1 MASHFKARK
10 LQKNNIAFFF
20 STEKVPQGFDRQVFY
35 SLRFYCFMVF
45 VNRKTVSVLAGF
57 HLKEKTL
64 TTLFFQKKKGK
75 KRKLSIK
82 WKDAKKQG
90 R

>member
-1 MASHFKARK
+1 M
-10 LQKNNIAFFF
+10 
-20 STEKVPQGFDRQVFY
+20 
-35 SLRFYCFMVF
+35 
-45 VNRKTVSVLAGF
+45 
-57 HLKEKTL
+57 KEKTL